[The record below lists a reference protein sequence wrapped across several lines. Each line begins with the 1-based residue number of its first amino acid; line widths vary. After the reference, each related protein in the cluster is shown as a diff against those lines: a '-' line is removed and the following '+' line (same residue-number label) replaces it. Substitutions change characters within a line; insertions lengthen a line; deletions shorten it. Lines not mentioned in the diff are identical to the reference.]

1 MKTKHCS
8 LPTALVIAL
17 MAMLTLPAIASTAGQ
32 TATPEQEIRYLLTT
46 VGTSGCTFTRNGTQH
61 SAEEA
66 AAHLTMKY
74 ERAGSRIKTAESFID
89 RLASESS
96 WTGKPYLIQCGDAT
110 VPSRQWLT
118 EQLQSYRAAGRTPVN
133 LATTD

>member
-1 MKTKHCS
+1 MNMKRYS
-8 LPTALVIAL
+8 LPIALVITL

-32 TATPEQEIRYLLTT
+32 TATPEQEIRHLLTT
-46 VGTSGCTFTRNGTQH
+46 VGTSGCTFTRNGTRH

-96 WTGKPYLIQCGDAT
+96 WTGKPYLIQCGEAT

-118 EQLQSYRAAGRTPVN
+118 AQLHSYRTADPAP
-133 LATTD
+133 AK